1 MSTQSD
7 TDSDI
12 EDVADQAPATTS
24 EGGHT
29 PTVELVGR
37 TRQEEARLAVATAA
51 GLIEQG
57 VSPSDIVIATA
68 DVDRYEDSLDRAAA
82 RYGRTLAIWTP
93 LTLKRTIPY
102 RLVAAT
108 LTLLA
113 EREQGAV
120 AIETLTEPLTLGW
133 VPANGGSEPLA
144 PAAIHEVARGHAGV
158 TQSIDE
164 WTATIAA
171 ADIEHAKKQDWVAYL
186 NWIAA
191 QPDAPTSKDV
201 TDTLE
206 PVCER
211 YDETHLPE
219 RPGGKAVSELADT
232 LRGFERTMEL
242 VTMSRRRYGRWLAA
256 GRTDSQWSV
265 VRELLESFA
274 TTVPGRRELP
284 TAAAIDVKEAND
296 LWALSV
302 PYVIAVGLVDGEWPT
317 TPASPVPSAARTVIE
332 TTDITG
338 VRPHSGWTTAR
349 DRDQFAAAHNAAGTA
364 FVATRHERDSDG
376 VEVRPSRFIE
386 RVETT
391 RVPTEAQD
399 RIMAD
404 PSSLPEP
411 LRDCLP
417 MEVPDE

>member
-1 MSTQSD
+1 MSSQSD

-12 EDVADQAPATTS
+12 KDVADPAPATAS

-51 GLIEQG
+51 GLIERG

-133 VPANGGSEPLA
+133 VPTNVGSEPLA
-144 PAAIHEVARGHAGV
+144 PAAIHEVARVYAGV

-171 ADIEHAKKQDWVAYL
+171 ADIEHATKQDWVAYL

-211 YDETHLPE
+211 YDEACLPE
-219 RPGGKAVSELADT
+219 SPGGKAVSELADT
-232 LRGFERTMEL
+232 LRGFERTTEL
-242 VTMSRRRYGRWLAA
+242 VTMSRRRYARWLAA
-256 GRTDSQWSV
+256 GRADNQWSV
-265 VRELLESFA
+265 VRDLLESFA
-274 TTVPGRRELP
+274 TSVPGRRELP

-296 LWALSV
+296 LWGLSA
-302 PYVIAVGLVDGEWPT
+302 PYVIAAGLVEGEWPT

-332 TTDITG
+332 TADIAG
-338 VRPHSGWTTAR
+338 FRPHTAWTTAR
-349 DRDQFAAAHNAAGTA
+349 DRDQFEAVHSAATTA
-364 FVATRHERDSDG
+364 LVATRHTTDADG
-376 VEVRPSRFIE
+376 VEKRPSRFLE
-386 RVETT
+386 GVETA
-391 RVPTEAQD
+391 RVPTEAKN
-399 RIMAD
+399 RLMAE
-404 PSSLPEP
+404 PSTLPEP
-411 LRDCLP
+411 LRDCLS
-417 MEVPDE
+417 MEVNDE